1 MKDVKKRHSAHIPTV
16 LNTGVI
22 FCTGPNLQF
31 ISKRMKMGGLA
42 GLNYLFATFKFRTNI
57 SMAEGKVTHL
67 LLSFI
72 KFLEHKTE
80 TGLFYL

>member
-1 MKDVKKRHSAHIPTV
+1 MKDVKKSHSTHIPAV

-31 ISKRMKMGGLA
+31 ISKRLKMGGLA
-42 GLNYLFATFKFRTNI
+42 RLNSLFATFKLRTNI
-57 SMAEGKVTHL
+57 YIAERKVTYL

-72 KFLEHKTE
+72 KFLEHKTG